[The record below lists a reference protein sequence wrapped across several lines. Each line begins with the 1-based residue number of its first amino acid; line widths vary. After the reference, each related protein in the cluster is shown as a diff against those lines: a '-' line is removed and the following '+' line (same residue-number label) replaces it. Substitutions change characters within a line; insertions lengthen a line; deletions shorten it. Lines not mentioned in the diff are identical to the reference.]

1 VSLTFV
7 GAAIGLGA
15 GGGLLLTLA
24 RLPVFRRPSLDDR
37 LQPYLELQRPI
48 RAVGSPASVSS
59 GVARRLSRRFASLL
73 GGSESVRRRLERAGR
88 PPDLE
93 EFRAEQIVW
102 GAAGLLAGGAVATLL
117 WWRGSSSIGA
127 LVALVL
133 AAGVAAFAGRDW
145 LLGHEAARREE
156 RMLAEFPTIAD
167 LLALSVAAGEA
178 PVAALDR
185 VVRISAGELSG
196 ELRRTLADVRAGAGL
211 SDALTGLA
219 SRTGLAPLARFVDGV
234 VVAVER
240 GTPLADVLKAQA
252 QDVREASRRA
262 LMETAGRKE
271 IGMMVPVVFLVLPV
285 TVLFA
290 VYPGFAFM
298 RLSL

>member
-1 VSLTFV
+1 VNLAFV
-7 GAAIGLGA
+7 GAVIGLGV
-15 GGGLLLTLA
+15 GGGLLIVLA
-24 RLPVFRRPSLDDR
+24 RLPVFRRTTLDDR
-37 LQPYLELQRPI
+37 LAPYLELPHPA
-48 RAVGSPASVSS
+48 RAGGPRGTTTG
-59 GVARRLSRRFASLL
+59 GVARQLSRRLASVL

-88 PPDLE
+88 APDVD
-93 EFRAEQIVW
+93 EFRAEQVVW
-102 GAAGLLAGGAVATLL
+102 GAAGLLLGGALATLL
-117 WWRGSSSIGA
+117 WWRGSSSVGA
-127 LVALVL
+127 LVAIVL
-133 AAGVAAFAGRDW
+133 AAGVGAFAGRDW

-167 LLALSVAAGEA
+167 LLALSVAAGEG

-185 VVRISAGELSG
+185 VARISTGELSA

-211 SDALTGLA
+211 SDALTRLA
-219 SRTGLAPLARFVDGV
+219 ARTGLAPLARFVDGV

-298 RLSL
+298 RLSF

>member
-1 VSLTFV
+1 VSLTLA
-7 GAAIGLGA
+7 GAGIGLSA
-15 GGGLLLTLA
+15 GTGLVLA
-24 RLPVFRRPSLDDR
+24 LVRLPVLRRPVLDDR
-37 LQPYLELQRPI
+37 LAPYLEMQRPAGTV
-48 RAVGSPASVSS
+48 RPMAAGGFV
-59 GVARRLSRRFASLL
+59 RRLGRRLTSVLGASD
-73 GGSESVRRRLERAGR
+73 SVRRRLERAGR
-88 PPDLE
+88 APDLE

-102 GAAGLLAGGAVATLL
+102 AAAGLLLGGALATLL
-117 WWRGSSSIGA
+117 WWRRSASVGA
-127 LVALVL
+127 LSVLVL
-133 AAGVAAFAGRDW
+133 ATGVACFAGRDW
-145 LLGHEAARREE
+145 LLGREADRREQ

-167 LLALSVAAGEA
+167 LLALSIAAGEG

-185 VVRISAGELSG
+185 VVRISSGDLSE

-211 SDALTGLA
+211 SEALGHLA
-219 SRTGLAPLARFVDGV
+219 TRTGLPPLARFVDGV

-262 LMETAGRKE
+262 LVETAGRKE

>member
-1 VSLTFV
+1 VNLTFV
-7 GAAIGLGA
+7 GAAIGLGV
-15 GGGLLLTLA
+15 GGGLLLALA
-24 RLPVFRRPSLDDR
+24 RLPVFRRPTLDDR
-37 LQPYLELQRPI
+37 LMPYLELQRPV
-48 RAVGSPASVSS
+48 RALGLPATVT
-59 GVARRLSRRFASLL
+59 GGMARRLSRRFASLL
-73 GGSESVRRRLERAGR
+73 GGSDSVRRRLERAGR
-88 PPDLE
+88 APDLE

-102 GAAGLLAGGAVATLL
+102 GAGGLLVGGAVATLL
-117 WWRGSSSIGA
+117 WWRGSSSVGA

-133 AAGVAAFAGRDW
+133 AAGAAAFAGRDW

-167 LLALSVAAGEA
+167 LLALSVAAGEG

-185 VVRISAGELSG
+185 VARISRGELSG

-219 SRTGLAPLARFVDGV
+219 TRTGLVPLARFVDGV

>member
-1 VSLTFV
+1 MSLAFV
-7 GAAIGLGA
+7 GAVIGLGV
-15 GGGLLLTLA
+15 GGGILLTLA
-24 RLPVFRRPSLDDR
+24 RLPAFRRPTLDDR
-37 LQPYLELQRPI
+37 LAPYLELPRPA
-48 RAVGSPASVSS
+48 RAVDLPGTVTS
-59 GVARRLSRRFASLL
+59 GLARRLSRRFASML

-88 PPDLE
+88 APDLE
-93 EFRAEQIVW
+93 AFRAEQIVW
-102 GAAGLLAGGAVATLL
+102 GAAGLLLGGGLATLL
-117 WWRGSSSIGA
+117 WWRGASSVGA

-167 LLALSVAAGEA
+167 LLALSVAAGEG

-185 VVRISAGELSG
+185 VARISTGELSA

-211 SDALTGLA
+211 SDALSGLA
-219 SRTGLAPLARFVDGV
+219 ARTGLAPLARFVDGV

-298 RLSL
+298 RLSF